1 MNISIVIAQ
10 EEHFKYAE
18 IICDTI
24 ESSVLLRGTGIA
36 KRTPDYILKKI
47 ENKDAVIALDNGF
60 AGFCYIES
68 WQDSNYVAHS
78 GLIVHPD
85 YRNLGLKKIKS
96 KVLTTLKK
104 IS

>member
-1 MNISIVIAQ
+1 MYFRTDTQIIFLTQTLVMNISIVIAQ

-36 KRTPDYILKKI
+36 KEL
-47 ENKDAVIALDNGF
+47 
-60 AGFCYIES
+60 
-68 WQDSNYVAHS
+68 
-78 GLIVHPD
+78 
-85 YRNLGLKKIKS
+85 
-96 KVLTTLKK
+96 LT